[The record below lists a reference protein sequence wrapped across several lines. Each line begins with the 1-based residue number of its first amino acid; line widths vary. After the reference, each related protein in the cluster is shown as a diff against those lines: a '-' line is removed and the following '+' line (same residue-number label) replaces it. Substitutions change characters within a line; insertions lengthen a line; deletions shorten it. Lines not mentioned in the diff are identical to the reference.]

1 MPVNNHGT
9 SINYIKARST
19 LRKNVHKKIII
30 LAISALSGLTEA
42 GRPLMSGDIVGRD
55 LNQWPLGWIGHVG
68 MGTGDDVGLPTQLII
83 EVLNEAPK
91 PVVQF
96 NSLSNFIS
104 RSKYWGSRYGIGDY
118 STGTYNAL
126 VEANRQGWWCPSY
139 TTSTA
144 YVIGA
149 GNIRNRAPSKCGV
162 WRCDTYVA
170 WAFYS
175 AGFAQ
180 LMNNKIMVPLN
191 VWGTFPYS
199 NGDALISETTPPKL
213 RAIDKEFTD
222 LTVDELNNLD
232 FTRFEEIADIPI
244 QDETPTH
251 LAKEWEFAENESV
264 VDVKR
269 GIFLDLLAIVEEQNT
284 ISKLLDIYNKTKNN
298 EVKSKVIQALQTN
311 YQNKKDFISSQEKEN
326 LNSFY
331 DEQLQK
337 PLRFIDIDKI
347 VRGYIDI
354 NNAQK
359 ILGMRSKIDDQISKT
374 EGRMALGLRL
384 DMANKSQQLQQIYM
398 PIIVKNLKNANRSDL
413 DDMFFGI
420 TNIRI
425 NTFEPESIKVI
436 KAYIESKKNK
446 YVSAIM
452 TNNDPY
458 AAMAKISLEELNKSL
473 KNM

>member
-1 MPVNNHGT
+1 MN
-9 SINYIKARST
+9 
-19 LRKNVHKKIII
+19 KKIVI
-30 LAISALSGLTEA
+30 LAILALSGLVEA

-68 MGTGDDVGLPTQLII
+68 MGTGDNVGLPTQLII

-96 NSLSNFIS
+96 NSLSNFTS

-144 YVIGA
+144 YVIGS
-149 GNIRNRAPSKCGV
+149 GNIYNRVPTRCSV

-175 AGFAQ
+175 AGFSQ
-180 LMNNKIMVPLN
+180 LMNNKVMLPLN
-191 VWGTFPYS
+191 VWATFPYS
-199 NGDALISETTPPKL
+199 NGDALAPQTLPPKL
-213 RAIDKEFTD
+213 PVIDKEFTD
-222 LTVDELNNLD
+222 LTVNELNNLD

-244 QDETPTH
+244 QDETPAH

-269 GIFLDLLAIVEEQNT
+269 GIFLDRLAIVESQNT
-284 ISKLLDIYNKTKNN
+284 ISKLLDIYHKTENN

-311 YQNKKDFISSQEKEN
+311 YQNKKNLISSQEREN
-326 LNSFY
+326 LKSFY
-331 DEQLQK
+331 GEQLQK
-337 PLRFIDIDKI
+337 QLRSIDIDKV
-347 VRGYIDI
+347 VRGFIDI

-359 ILGMRSKIDDQISKT
+359 ILQMRSKIDDKISKT

-384 DMANKSQQLQQIYM
+384 DMVNKSQQLEQIYM
-398 PIIVKNLKNANRSDL
+398 PIIVEKLNKANRSDL

-425 NTFEPESIKVI
+425 KTFKPESIKII
-436 KAYIESKKNK
+436 KEYTKTQNNK
-446 YVSAIM
+446 YSSALM
-452 TNNDPY
+452 TSNDPY
-458 AAMAKISLEELNKSL
+458 AAMARISLEELNKSL
-473 KNM
+473 INM